1 MLHLVSYIHNTLVAE
16 NVPKGALGGR
26 SCVSDTQ
33 AGFTGTAR
41 HEFPVKHCHFLDN
54 AMPVVLQRK
63 MLHLVSYIHNTLV
76 AENVPK
82 GGLGG
87 RSCVSDTQAGF
98 TGTARYEFQ
107 VKHCR
112 FHAIVGR

>member
-1 MLHLVSYIHNTLVAE
+1 MVGPVYQTLKLVLLEPPGMSFHFCIAISLTMLCT
-16 NVPKGALGGR
+16 
-26 SCVSDTQ
+26 
-33 AGFTGTAR
+33 
-41 HEFPVKHCHFLDN
+41 
-54 AMPVVLQRK
+54 VVLQRK

-112 FHAIVGR
+112 FLAIVGR

>member
-1 MLHLVSYIHNTLVAE
+1 ML
-16 NVPKGALGGR
+16 
-26 SCVSDTQ
+26 
-33 AGFTGTAR
+33 
-41 HEFPVKHCHFLDN
+41 FPWQCY
-54 AMPVVLQRK
+54 PVVLQRK
-63 MLHLVSYIHNTLV
+63 MLHLIRYIHNTLV

-87 RSCVSDTQAGF
+87 RSCASDTQAGF

-112 FHAIVGR
+112 FTLLGKSR